1 MTNQKLTALMLAG
14 ALALG
19 LCGGAVLAADPV
31 EPDTSEAQQQETGAV
46 QTDGQTGQEETG
58 GEDTGAPDSSAGGE
72 DTEGETPGE
81 ETPQPDP
88 DPEGTLSFANVDSRV
103 RAGNLNYLVLEETIA
118 QAEATDYDKLMEDLR
133 ERLNDIANM
142 QWGMITGGGMIPEI
156 PGMPGEVGDILQGIV
171 SAANSSAAQSLQVQ
185 YDAVREQ
192 FDAIK
197 DGTAQQEA
205 ADGIRQLEDTQN
217 NLVLLTESMYVQLSE
232 LQATRDTLQ
241 RALDAMDRQVE
252 ELELRYELGQI
263 SSLTLQQA
271 KSGRTTLASQKQS
284 VDSSISTLT
293 MNLQSMV
300 GDKPTGTL
308 RLSALPQVTDGQLEA
323 MDLEADLAAAK
334 EASYTLYAAKKTLD
348 DAEETY
354 QDAGQDYNYNE
365 NNYQFV
371 QAQHAWQAAQY
382 TYAGAVQSFELSFR
396 TLYTQVKDYQ
406 QVLQAA
412 QTALAVEQD
421 NYAVDQLKYEQGTI
435 SENALRTAEDDLD
448 TAQDTVNTARRNL
461 FSAYHNYR
469 WAVDHGILN

>member
-31 EPDTSEAQQQETGAV
+31 EPDTSAVEEQETQPEI
-46 QTDGQTGQEETG
+46 QTDTSASQAETAQEPSAEGTAEETG
-58 GEDTGAPDSSAGGE
+58 DTQEPQEPA
-72 DTEGETPGE
+72 
-81 ETPQPDP
+81 QPDP

-103 RAGNLNYLVLEETIA
+103 RSGDYNCLVLGESIA
-118 QAEATDYDKLMEDLR
+118 QVEATDYEKLQEELR
-133 ERLNDIANM
+133 EGLNDIANA
-142 QWGMITGGGMIPEI
+142 QWQLHTMGGAIQLPDG
-156 PGMPGEVGDILQGIV
+156 PGMDELEQALQGMV
-171 SAANSSAAQSLQVQ
+171 SMSTSSASQTLQAQ
-185 YDAVREQ
+185 YDALREQ
-192 FDAIK
+192 FDDLKEGKIQK
-197 DGTAQQEA
+197 EA
-205 ADGIRQLEDTQN
+205 ADTVRQLKSTQDG
-217 NLVLLTESMYVQLSE
+217 LVLLAQSMYVQLSE
-232 LQATRDTLQ
+232 LQATDASLQ
-241 RALDAMDRQVE
+241 RALDALDRQIE

-271 KSGRTTLASQKQS
+271 KAGRTSLVSQKQTLE
-284 VDSSISTLT
+284 SSAATLT

-300 GDKPTGTL
+300 GAPLTGSM
-308 RLSALPQVTDGQLEA
+308 RLSALPQVTDQQLAA

-354 QDAGQDYNYNE
+354 KDAGKEYNYNE
-365 NNYQFV
+365 NKYQFV

-382 TYAGAVQSFELSFR
+382 TYDGAVQSFELSFR
-396 TLYTQVKDYQ
+396 TLYAQVKDYQ

-435 SENALRTAEDDLD
+435 SENTLLTAKDDLD
-448 TAQDTVNTARRNL
+448 TAQDTVNTAQRNL
-461 FSAYHNYR
+461 FSAYNNYR
-469 WAVDHGILN
+469 WAVDYGILN

>member
-142 QWGMITGGGMIPEI
+142 QWGMITGGGMLPSTGNEI
-156 PGMPGEVGDILQGIV
+156 LDSALQGII
-171 SAANSSAAQSLQVQ
+171 SASNSSAAQSLQVQ

-263 SSLTLQQA
+263 SSLALQQA

-300 GDKPTGTL
+300 GDEPTGTL

-435 SENALRTAEDDLD
+435 SENALRTAEDDLA

-461 FSAYHNYR
+461 FSAYNNYR
-469 WAVDHGILN
+469 WAVDYGILN